1 MNGIDASEEGDE
13 MGSRTAFPIVVR
25 IAMVAVLATL
35 AACSGAGATGAPSAG
50 EGTTFSPRPQSGIN
64 GALLPSERTLWTYDA
79 AAGTYVE
86 AEGDASAAYTPNLR
100 KPDDTLTF
108 AFAEGWAAIPFSVA
122 INEGIYRIADEQGI
136 EIIYCD
142 QEFDAEKAVT
152 CAEQLTQQSPDFAIV
167 SNWQSG
173 AAEAVMAIYNTA
185 KVPVV
190 NIDVWHP
197 NGIFFGADN
206 YVSGQIGGKAAGE
219 YAKSLGKCAD
229 VTILNGGNP
238 GEGEAANQRLAE
250 FADGVQEV
258 CGALPA
264 DRIKTEIFD
273 AGTTEQ
279 ALTKTTDWLTAN
291 PGATFVLATSI
302 DDARSAGISKALAQ
316 NSRDGAAVGLGCDEI
331 GIASTKEGDPA
342 TTRFLGCVAYFPE
355 RYPDYVMSIGLD
367 VLAGTPVP
375 NEVHI
380 EHRFLDKAS
389 IGSVY
394 P

>member
-1 MNGIDASEEGDE
+1 
-13 MGSRTAFPIVVR
+13 MGSRTGFPTVRR
-25 IAMVAVLATL
+25 IAMVAVVVVVAG
-35 AACSGAGATGAPSAG
+35 CSATGASTAPSAEG
-50 EGTTFSPRPQSGIN
+50 GTTFSPRPQGGIN
-64 GALLPSERTLWTYDA
+64 GALLPSERSLWTYDA
-79 AAGTYVE
+79 ATGVYVE
-86 AEGDASAAYTPNLR
+86 AEGDASVPYTPNLR
-100 KPDDTLTF
+100 EPEGDVTF

-122 INEGIYRIADEQGI
+122 INQGVYRIADDLGI

-152 CAEQLTQQSPDFAIV
+152 CAEQLTQQGPDFAIV

-173 AAEAVMAIYNTA
+173 AAEAVMAIYNAA

-219 YAKSLGKCAD
+219 YAKSLDKCAN

-238 GEGEAANQRLAE
+238 GEGEAANQRLAG
-250 FADGVQEV
+250 FADGVQEI

-291 PGATFVLATSI
+291 PGASFVLATSI

-316 NSRDGAAVGLGCDEI
+316 NTRDGVAVGLGCDEI
-331 GIASTKEGDPA
+331 GIASTKEGEPSA
-342 TTRFLGCVAYFPE
+342 THFLGCVAYFPE
-355 RYPDYVMSIGLD
+355 KYPDYVMSIGLD
-367 VLAGTPVP
+367 VLAGSPVP

-380 EHRFLDKAS
+380 EHQFLDRAS

>member
-1 MNGIDASEEGDE
+1 MR
-13 MGSRTAFPIVVR
+13 SRTTRPA
-25 IAMVAVLATL
+25 IARSILATAV
-35 AACSGAGATGAPSAG
+35 AAVVAGCSGVGATSAPSDGGGAA
-50 EGTTFSPRPQSGIN
+50 FSPRPQSGIN
-64 GALLPSERTLWTYDA
+64 GALLPSERKLWTYDA
-79 AAGTYVE
+79 ATGSYVE
-86 AEGDASAAYTPNLR
+86 AEGDASAAYAPNLR
-100 KPDDTLTF
+100 KPDTAVTF

-122 INEGIYRIADEQGI
+122 INKGIYRIGEELGI

-152 CAEQLTQQSPDFAIV
+152 CAEQLSQQQPDFAIV
-167 SNWQSG
+167 SNWQAG
-173 AAEAVMAIYNTA
+173 AAESIMKIYDAA
-185 KVPVV
+185 KIPVV

-219 YAKSLGKCAD
+219 YAKTLGKCND
-229 VTILNGGNP
+229 VTILNGGSP
-238 GEGEAANQRLAE
+238 GEGEAANQRLAG
-250 FADGVQEV
+250 FTDGVQEV

-264 DRIKTEIFD
+264 DRIKNEIFD

-291 PGATFVLATSI
+291 PGASFVLGTSI

-316 NSRDGAAVGLGCDEI
+316 NSRDGVAVGLGCDEI
-331 GIASTKEGDPA
+331 GIAATKEGEPA
-342 TTRFLGCVAYFPE
+342 ATRFLGCVAYFPE
-355 RYPDYVMSIGLD
+355 KYPDYVMSIGLD
-367 VLAGTPVP
+367 VLAGKPVP

-380 EHRFLDKAS
+380 EHTFLDKAS
-389 IGSVY
+389 IASVY